1 MYIAQ
6 VLVEISC
13 ASKLFQIMQNEAAD
27 TKANTAGYLMTA
39 KYAASIIIPTY
50 NRSSLV
56 SRAIETAIE
65 QTVACEVIVC
75 DHGSLDETQEV
86 VTAYKDKL
94 QYVRRESDSGPFFSW
109 LDGIQRATAE
119 YVHITPDDD
128 WIDVNFI
135 ERCLSVFTSDCAFS
149 FSSALVHGD
158 AEPPVSCFFNGSF
171 ETGIHE
177 TREIE
182 ALLLGPIHIIS
193 PGCAIFR
200 KDEAV
205 KAIMT
210 AGVPLAAHHYH
221 GVGPDL
227 MLFLLPLLYYRR
239 FGYVN
244 EPLAHFRA
252 HDGSITVGA
261 LRDEGKWS
269 QMIKAYDEARKVYL
283 ILKSAQE
290 KNLGTKLLGRWR
302 LRAALM
308 RRLNSL
314 RNRFM

>member
-1 MYIAQ
+1 
-6 VLVEISC
+6 
-13 ASKLFQIMQNEAAD
+13 
-27 TKANTAGYLMTA
+27 MTA

-56 SRAIETAIE
+56 SRAIETAIG

-75 DHGSLDETQEV
+75 DHGSSDETTEV
-86 VTAYKDKL
+86 VAAYKDKVR
-94 QYVRRESDSGPFFSW
+94 YVRRDRDSGPFFSW
-109 LDGIQRATAE
+109 LDGIQHATAQH
-119 YVHITPDDD
+119 VHITHDDD
-128 WIDVNFI
+128 WIDVSFI
-135 ERCLSVFTSDCAFS
+135 ERCLKVFSSDCAFS
-149 FSSALVHGD
+149 FSSALVHRH
-158 AEPPVSCFFNGSF
+158 AELPVPCYFNGSF

-182 ALLLGPIHIIS
+182 ALLLGPIHVIS

-221 GVGPDL
+221 GVGADL
-227 MLFLLPLLYYRR
+227 MLFLLPLLYHRR

-244 EPLAHFRA
+244 EPLAHFLA
-252 HDGSITVGA
+252 HDDSITVDA
-261 LRDEGKWS
+261 LRDDRKWS
-269 QMIKAYDEARKVYL
+269 QMRNAYDEARKLYL
-283 ILKSAQE
+283 VLKSAQD

-308 RRLNSL
+308 HRLNSL
-314 RNRFM
+314 RKRFM

>member
-1 MYIAQ
+1 
-6 VLVEISC
+6 
-13 ASKLFQIMQNEAAD
+13 
-27 TKANTAGYLMTA
+27 MTA

-56 SRAIETAIE
+56 SRAIETAIG

-75 DHGSLDETQEV
+75 DHGSSDETPEV
-86 VTAYKDKL
+86 VAAYKDKVH
-94 QYVRRESDSGPFFSW
+94 YVRRDRDSGPFFSW
-109 LDGIQRATAE
+109 LDGIQHATAQ
-119 YVHITPDDD
+119 YIHITHDDD

-135 ERCLSVFTSDCAFS
+135 ERCLKVFSPDCAFS
-149 FSSALVHGD
+149 FSSALVHRH
-158 AEPPVSCFFNGSF
+158 AEPPVPSFFNGSF

-182 ALLLGPIHIIS
+182 ALLLGPINIIS

-221 GVGPDL
+221 GVGADL
-227 MLFLLPLLYYRR
+227 MLFLLPLLYHRR

-244 EPLAHFRA
+244 EPLAHFLA
-252 HDGSITVGA
+252 HDGSITVDA
-261 LRDEGKWS
+261 FRDDRKLS
-269 QMIKAYDEARKVYL
+269 QMRMAYDEARKGL
-283 ILKSAQE
+283 PRSQE
-290 KNLGTKLLGRWR
+290 CSR
-302 LRAALM
+302 
-308 RRLNSL
+308 
-314 RNRFM
+314 